1 MLKVTDNNCGEEI
14 DERFVTDLEIIAN
27 RKISSI
33 ISEDNP
39 NLLIFPNDLSQSEDK
54 ISEEY
59 IFSLHGSILT
69 TGNIMGFVGVNNCEI
84 TIQSRFA
91 KDKNDYFLHY
101 MLQKVFSINLFDLK
115 HGVNNESIFDFLLY
129 LFPFYLKKALRQ
141 GLYKEYHKQEYND
154 SNIKGTINISRH
166 IQRNIPFT
174 GNVAY
179 QVREYSYDNKITQ
192 LIRHTIEFIRQH
204 KFAQGILDLD
214 SETQSYVNEIIQAT
228 PKYESRERLSIINKN
243 LKPFSHPYFFEYKAL
258 KKICMQILKYEGLKY
273 GKEKDKVYGL
283 LFDGAWL
290 WEEYLNTFINK
301 CGFKHPKNKTSE
313 GAIYLFN
320 NGKGKRFPDFW
331 KENFILDAKY
341 KRLTNK
347 KVDRNDMNQII
358 SYMYVKQAQ
367 IGGFIVPSDNQDYKA
382 KMVSVGQLNGYE
394 GEVNIWVLSIPQQSD
409 KFVEFSKQMK
419 ENESMMVAKI
429 MRLEEEALAT
439 TRGHK
444 TKALIQRNKKAPVT
458 NGC

>member
-1 MLKVTDNNCGEEI
+1 MLKVTDNNCGELI
-14 DERFVTDLEIIAN
+14 DERFVSDLEIIAN
-27 RKISSI
+27 RKISSL

-39 NLLIFPNDLSQSEDK
+39 NLLIFPNDLSQSDDK

-59 IFSLHGSILT
+59 IFSLHGSQLT

-115 HGVNNESIFDFLLY
+115 HGMNNESIFDFLLY
-129 LFPFYLKKALRQ
+129 LFPFYLKKALKQ
-141 GLYKEYHKQEYND
+141 GLYKEYHKHEYND
-154 SNIKGTINISRH
+154 SNIKGAININRH
-166 IQRNIPFT
+166 IQRNMPFA

-192 LIRHTIEFIRQH
+192 LIRHTIEFIKQH

-214 SETQSYVNEIIQAT
+214 SETQSCVNEIIQAT
-228 PKYESRERLSIINKN
+228 PKYELRERLSIVNKN

-301 CGFKHPKNKTSE
+301 CGFRHPKNKTSE

-341 KRLTNK
+341 KRLTNN

-367 IGGFIVPSDNQDYKA
+367 IGGFIVPSDNQNYKA
-382 KMVSVGQLNGYE
+382 SMVPVGQLNGYR
-394 GEVNIWVLSIPQQSD
+394 GDVNIWVLSIPQRSGD
-409 KFVEFSKQMK
+409 FVEFSNRMK
-419 ENESMMVAKI
+419 ENESIMVNEI
-429 MRLEEEALAT
+429 
-439 TRGHK
+439 
-444 TKALIQRNKKAPVT
+444 T
-458 NGC
+458 NI

>member
-59 IFSLHGSILT
+59 IFSLHGSKLT

-154 SNIKGTINISRH
+154 SNIKGTINIRRH

-214 SETQSYVNEIIQAT
+214 SETQSCVNEIIQAT
-228 PKYESRERLSIINKN
+228 PKYELRERLSIINKN

-258 KKICMQILKYEGLKY
+258 KKICIQILKYEGLKY
-273 GKEKDKVYGL
+273 GEEKDKVYGL

-341 KRLTNK
+341 KRLTDK

-367 IGGFIVPSDNQDYKA
+367 IGGFIVPSDNQDNRA
-382 KMVSVGQLNGYE
+382 KMLSVGQLNGYE
-394 GEVNIWVLSIPQQSD
+394 GVVNIWVLSIPQQSD
-409 KFVEFSKQMK
+409 NFVEFSKQMK
-419 ENESMMVAKI
+419 ENESMMIDKI

-439 TRGHK
+439 TIKRSDCAQH
-444 TKALIQRNKKAPVT
+444 TV
-458 NGC
+458 

>member
-1 MLKVTDNNCGEEI
+1 MLRVTDNNCGKVI
-14 DERFVTDLEIIAN
+14 DERFVPDLEIIAN
-27 RKISSI
+27 KKISSL

-39 NLLIFPNDLSQSEDK
+39 NLLIFPNDLSHTDDK
-54 ISEEY
+54 ISEES
-59 IFSLHGSILT
+59 IFSLHGSKLT
-69 TGNIMGFVGVNNCEI
+69 TGNIIGFVGVNNSEI

-91 KDKNDYFLHY
+91 IDKNDYFLHY

-115 HGVNNESIFDFLLY
+115 HGMDNESIFDFLLY
-129 LFPFYLKKALRQ
+129 LFPFYLKKAIRQ
-141 GLYKEYHKQEYND
+141 GLYKEYHRQEYND
-154 SNIKGTINISRH
+154 SNIKGAININRH
-166 IQRNIPFT
+166 IQRNIPFV

-192 LIRHTIEFIRQH
+192 LIRHTIEFIKQH
-204 KFAQGILDLD
+204 KYAQGILDLD
-214 SETQSYVNEIIQAT
+214 YETQSCVNEIIQAT
-228 PKYESRERLSIINKN
+228 PKYELRERLGIINKN

-290 WEEYLNTFINK
+290 WEEYLNTFVSK
-301 CGFKHPKNKTSE
+301 CGFRHPKNKTSE

-331 KENFILDAKY
+331 KDNFILDAKY

-367 IGGFIVPSDNQDYKA
+367 IGGFIVPSENQDYKA
-382 KMVSVGQLNGYE
+382 KMVSVGQLNGYG

-409 KFVEFSKQMK
+409 NFVEFSNQMK
-419 ENESMMVAKI
+419 ENENMMIVEIK
-429 MRLEEEALAT
+429 RLEEEALAT

-444 TKALIQRNKKAPVT
+444 TLR
-458 NGC
+458 G